1 MNFWRYICVLVL
13 GVEIG
18 DIDVLDEE
26 NGPKNEALVAG
37 KQNKVD
43 EIMKTV
49 GKQSFRK
56 RKSKKKLATENILR
70 TLAKEADKLA
80 DGDKGLF
87 ADSAGLER
95 AVMARALGDP
105 ILKLVVIQR
114 P

>member
-1 MNFWRYICVLVL
+1 MNFCKYICVLVL
-13 GVEIG
+13 NTEIG

-26 NGPKNEALVAG
+26 NGPKNEALVAE
-37 KQNKVD
+37 KHNKVE

-70 TLAKEADKLA
+70 NLAREADKLA

-87 ADSAGLER
+87 TDSTVLER
-95 AVMARALGDP
+95 SVMARALDDP
-105 ILKLVVIQR
+105 ILKLVVIKR